1 MYREKN
7 QKTVQLSGMRE
18 WGTSPEPQKVTVKL
32 KRKDEIK
39 DFSKDENLETECRG
53 MEGKEIRS
61 DFPPRVLE

>member
-1 MYREKN
+1 M
-7 QKTVQLSGMRE
+7 
-18 WGTSPEPQKVTVKL
+18 TVKL
-32 KRKDEIK
+32 KRKDDIK